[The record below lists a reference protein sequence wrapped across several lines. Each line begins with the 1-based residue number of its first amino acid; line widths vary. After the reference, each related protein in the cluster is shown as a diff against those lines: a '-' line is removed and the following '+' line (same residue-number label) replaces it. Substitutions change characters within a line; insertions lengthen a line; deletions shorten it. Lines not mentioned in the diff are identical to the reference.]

1 MVPKITLLVRN
12 YLSFFASDSSH
23 MVVWASSSYIR
34 WRQKLWGW
42 GINRNIFFSP
52 QKDLWS
58 PNLLKT
64 RQVYWCAGVK
74 LVVRLLP
81 DHWWCPCGGVV
92 RPPPRRPQN
101 FVRKF
106 SSALH
111 HRGPT
116 KSCPLGGGGKKPL
129 GNYKRPGISLF
140 CQGPASLALLSNLE
154 RRGVEGRLP
163 RRGQRQGLGPAQLLR
178 AGSHALPLLL
188 CQPPP
193 WPGRRKYTA
202 RHCRKM
208 GQKAVELILS
218 SLRTPPLIYP
228 KGLFLPSKLR
238 DNETQEDLH

>member
-92 RPPPRRPQN
+92 RPPPPPPAKLY
-101 FVRKF
+101 VRKF

-116 KSCPLGGGGKKPL
+116 KSCPLGGGGQKAFRELQEARHFSFLPGTCKFSSSFQL
-129 GNYKRPGISLF
+129 G
-140 CQGPASLALLSNLE
+140 AA
-154 RRGVEGRLP
+154 
-163 RRGQRQGLGPAQLLR
+163 
-178 AGSHALPLLL
+178 
-188 CQPPP
+188 
-193 WPGRRKYTA
+193 WGRRKAPAPRAAAGARSRTA
-202 RHCRKM
+202 PSSWEPRTSPAPLSAPTVTRTEKIHC
-208 GQKAVELILS
+208 
-218 SLRTPPLIYP
+218 TPL
-228 KGLFLPSKLR
+228 
-238 DNETQEDLH
+238 